1 MLFCLFTQEFLN
13 KNIKNSVFCCF
24 SFNIWYNN
32 LICSSVE
39 AQNIAK
45 RIGEAGLISFLSG
58 KLEYA
63 DLNVAVVNCNG
74 VGYEINI
81 CASDNDRL
89 PAPGSDVKIFTF
101 LSISENTGA
110 MLYGFLTRDELE
122 MFRLLITVNGV
133 GPKVAKTL
141 LGGMNPDTLRFA
153 ILSEDSKTI
162 AKAPGIGA
170 KTAGRII
177 LDLKD
182 KVNLM
187 DAFEKKLENSKED
200 AVESGLSQAKED
212 AVLALVSLGYS
223 RTESLQA
230 VKKVEMTDDMDADRI
245 LKESLKYLI

>member
-1 MLFCLFTQEFLN
+1 MVKAL
-13 KNIKNSVFCCF
+13 
-24 SFNIWYNN
+24 
-32 LICSSVE
+32 
-39 AQNIAK
+39 NIAERVWK
-45 RIGEAGLISFLSG
+45 AGLIAFLEG

-63 DLNVAVVNCNG
+63 DLNVCVVNCNG

-81 CASDNDRL
+81 NASDSERL
-89 PAPGSDVKIFTF
+89 PAFGSEIRIYTF

-110 MLYGFLTRDELE
+110 MLYGFLTRDELD
-122 MFRLLITVNGV
+122 MFKLLITVNGV
-133 GPKVAKTL
+133 GPRVAKNV

-153 ILSEDSKTI
+153 ILSDDTKTL

-187 DAFEKKLENSKED
+187 DAFEKKIENTKED
-200 AVESGLSQAKED
+200 AEESGLSQTRED

-230 VKKVEMTDDMDADRI
+230 VKKVNITEDMDAEMI
-245 LKESLKYLI
+245 LKASLKFII

>member
-1 MLFCLFTQEFLN
+1 MVKAL
-13 KNIKNSVFCCF
+13 
-24 SFNIWYNN
+24 
-32 LICSSVE
+32 
-39 AQNIAK
+39 NIAERVRK
-45 RIGEAGLISFLSG
+45 SILISFLEG

-63 DLNVAVVNCNG
+63 DLSVAVVNCGG

-81 CASDNDRL
+81 NASDLEKL
-89 PAPGSDVKIFTF
+89 PACGTELRIYTF

-110 MLYGFLTRDELE
+110 MLYGFLTKDELD

-133 GPKVAKTL
+133 GPRVAKTM

-153 ILSEDSKTI
+153 ILSDDAKTI

-170 KTAGRII
+170 KTAGKII

-187 DAFEKKLENSKED
+187 DAFEKKLENTKEE

-230 VKKVEMTDDMDADRI
+230 VKKVEITDDMNADVI
-245 LKESLKYLI
+245 LKASLKFLI

>member
-1 MLFCLFTQEFLN
+1 MVKAL
-13 KNIKNSVFCCF
+13 
-24 SFNIWYNN
+24 
-32 LICSSVE
+32 
-39 AQNIAK
+39 NIAERVRK
-45 RIGEAGLISFLSG
+45 SILISFLEG

-63 DLNVAVVNCNG
+63 DLSVAVLNCGG

-81 CASDNDRL
+81 NASDLEKL
-89 PAPGSDVKIFTF
+89 PACGTELRIYTF

-110 MLYGFLTRDELE
+110 MLYGFLTKDELD

-133 GPKVAKTL
+133 GPRVAKTM

-153 ILSEDSKTI
+153 ILSDDAKTI

-170 KTAGRII
+170 KTAGKII

-187 DAFEKKLENSKED
+187 DAFEKKLENTKEE

-230 VKKVEMTDDMDADRI
+230 VKKVEITDDMNADVI
-245 LKESLKYLI
+245 LKASLKFLI

>member
-1 MLFCLFTQEFLN
+1 M
-13 KNIKNSVFCCF
+13 
-24 SFNIWYNN
+24 
-32 LICSSVE
+32 
-39 AQNIAK
+39 
-45 RIGEAGLISFLSG
+45 ISFLEG

-63 DLNVAVVNCNG
+63 DLSVAVVNCGG

-81 CASDNDRL
+81 NASDLEKL
-89 PAPGSDVKIFTF
+89 PACGTELRIYTF

-110 MLYGFLTRDELE
+110 MLYGFLTKDELD

-133 GPKVAKTL
+133 GPRVAKTM

-153 ILSEDSKTI
+153 ILSDDAKTI

-170 KTAGRII
+170 KTAGKII

-187 DAFEKKLENSKED
+187 DAFEKKLENTKEE

-230 VKKVEMTDDMDADRI
+230 VKKVEITDDMNADVI
-245 LKESLKYLI
+245 LKASLKFLI

>member
-1 MLFCLFTQEFLN
+1 M
-13 KNIKNSVFCCF
+13 
-24 SFNIWYNN
+24 
-32 LICSSVE
+32 
-39 AQNIAK
+39 
-45 RIGEAGLISFLSG
+45 ISFLEG

-63 DLNVAVVNCNG
+63 DLSVAVLNCGG

-81 CASDNDRL
+81 NASDLEKL
-89 PAPGSDVKIFTF
+89 PACGTELRIYTF

-110 MLYGFLTRDELE
+110 MLYGFLTKDELD

-133 GPKVAKTL
+133 GPRVAKTM

-153 ILSEDSKTI
+153 ILSDDAKTI

-170 KTAGRII
+170 KTAGKII

-187 DAFEKKLENSKED
+187 DAFEKKLENTKEE

-230 VKKVEMTDDMDADRI
+230 VKKVEITDDMNADVI
-245 LKESLKYLI
+245 LKASLKFLI